1 MQYYSIDYW
10 QAGAPVLTIVVVYN
24 PLEQNSIWN
33 FNKREMI
40 SVHIIILLTVD
51 YITFYEVDL
60 CDLLNRVATSD
71 FITRFYIFYLYLV
84 SIKIKCKL

>member
-1 MQYYSIDYW
+1 
-10 QAGAPVLTIVVVYN
+10 
-24 PLEQNSIWN
+24 
-33 FNKREMI
+33 MI